1 MEYIIAIVL
10 LLGSFFILLA
20 GVGLYKMPDI
30 FMRMGATTKGATLGV
45 TLILIG
51 TALFFQDF
59 AVTTRSV
66 AIIIFLFL
74 TAPVAA
80 HIIGKVAYKNGV
92 TLWKNTQFDEYSN
105 VIKKSDSET
114 H

>member
-1 MEYIIAIVL
+1 MEYVVATILIV
-10 LLGSFFILLA
+10 GSFFILLA
-20 GVGLYKMPDI
+20 AVGLYKMPDI

-51 TALFFQDF
+51 TAMFFQDL
-59 AVTTRSV
+59 AITTRSI

-80 HIIGKVAYKNGV
+80 HIIGKAAYKNGIV
-92 TLWKNTQFDEYSN
+92 LWKNTQFDEYSD
-105 VIKKSDSET
+105 VLKKQDSENT
-114 H
+114 